1 MVIVSI
7 FSRCSYGNGSF
18 IIRVSYV
25 YHTYI
30 LRIYYVIDSEKIGR
44 MHEGHR
50 CKFGYEKCGLHP
62 QH

>member
-7 FSRCSYGNGSF
+7 FSRSSYGNGSF

-30 LRIYYVIDSEKIGR
+30 LRIWYVIDSEKIGKWQEE
-44 MHEGHR
+44 HSCNLG
-50 CKFGYEKCGLHP
+50 CKKCGLHP